1 MKKRS
6 TKVRVKDKVGVAFF
20 NVRFDELRFVY
31 MNLDNI
37 FALVRRE
44 FVEVIEGKLDE
55 LETEDWS

>member
-1 MKKRS
+1 
-6 TKVRVKDKVGVAFF
+6 
-20 NVRFDELRFVY
+20 

-44 FVEVIEGKLDE
+44 KVDVIEGKLDE